1 MSINRSVTQRWESW
15 EVLLNIEILVDALGW
30 ESLVLGLVGF
40 HLSNEVDKMF
50 WLFEQLE
57 LLSVNKIAKFI
68 LNLDDKLNNV
78 EGIETVVAEVA
89 LEGDGSLLGSSKVV
103 LEDRKDVLLDLVVAL
118 EHEGVILLGL
128 DVLPHSNL
136 IGGLVLGWDEI
147 DGGVEVEVTLEASGL
162 SAYEGSTEVSSVNA
176 SAEADVVSWLS
187 DDRHHWCS
195 GSNETSSHDS

>member
-1 MSINRSVTQRWESW
+1 MSIYRSVTQRWESW
-15 EVLLNIEILVDALGW
+15 EVLLKVEILVDALGW

-50 WLFEQLE
+50 WLLEQLE

-78 EGIETVVAEVA
+78 KGIETVVAEVT

-103 LEDRKDVLLDLVVAL
+103 LEDREDVLLDLVVAL

-128 DVLPHSNL
+128 DVLPHGNL

-187 DDRHHWCS
+187 DSGHHWCS